1 MPTPPPSPPSRRRVL
16 VIGEGDLAAETAAA
30 LRRADALGLH
40 LRRPSDRE
48 IARALTDDDAVDA
61 VAVVSHDDIYALRIA
76 LVVEHARPGVALL
89 VTIFDATVAR
99 QVTRAVPNCR
109 VVSLG
114 DAVAPILTEDCV
126 ARAPRRGRWARAW
139 SALTSQLRPYDAGT
153 RLLVAGVVGLA
164 ALVVAETAVAA
175 LHFDHPLDRAF
186 YEAAKATAAIG
197 PDSVAEQGPG
207 WYMVAVGVAMLAG
220 LALAAVATAGLVHRL
235 TTRRLIGIVGRRTL
249 PRRDHVIVV
258 GLGQVGVRL
267 CLMLRRAGM
276 AVVAIERDDAVPGIH
291 VVHRLGVPVM
301 IGDGTE
307 RDLLLRLG
315 ARRAHALASVTSDD
329 HVNVAVSVA
338 ALGLRDDLRVVL
350 RAGDDDAVTETRA
363 LFPIGVVRDVNR
375 LASDALVRAL
385 LAER

>member
-1 MPTPPPSPPSRRRVL
+1 M
-16 VIGEGDLAAETAAA
+16 
-30 LRRADALGLH
+30 
-40 LRRPSDRE
+40 
-48 IARALTDDDAVDA
+48 
-61 VAVVSHDDIYALRIA
+61 
-76 LVVEHARPGVALL
+76 
-89 VTIFDATVAR
+89 
-99 QVTRAVPNCR
+99 
-109 VVSLG
+109 VSLG
-114 DAVAPILTEDCV
+114 DAVAPILTEDCL

-139 SALTSQLRPYDAGT
+139 STLSSQLRPYDAGT
-153 RLLVAGVVGLA
+153 RLLVLGVVGLA
-164 ALVVAETAVAA
+164 AIVTAETAVAA
-175 LHFDHPLDRAF
+175 LRFDHPLDRAF
-186 YEAAKATAAIG
+186 YEAAKTTAAVG
-197 PDSVAEQGPG
+197 PDAVAEHGPG
-207 WYMVAVGVAMLAG
+207 WYAVAVGIAMLAG

-291 VVHRLGVPVM
+291 VVQRLGVPVM

-315 ARRAHALASVTSDD
+315 ARRAQALASVTSDD

-375 LASDALVRAL
+375 LAGDELVRVL
-385 LAER
+385 LGA